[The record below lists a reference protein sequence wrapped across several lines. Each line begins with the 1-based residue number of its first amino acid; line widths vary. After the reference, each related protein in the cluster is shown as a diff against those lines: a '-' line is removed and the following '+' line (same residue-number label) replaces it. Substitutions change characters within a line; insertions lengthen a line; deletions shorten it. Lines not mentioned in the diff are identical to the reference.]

1 MPGSSGSGRYGRSM
15 RFAGSGRFVF
25 IAQWVLAV
33 LLPIF
38 FFIGRDWVG
47 ADVGWLGILGIVYG
61 VFTIL
66 ILLVPP
72 LLTLFDPEARKKRA
86 TRLGYDVATILL
98 WLTILVGALTV
109 PDSGDSGHLDSALA
123 SWTGISYETSAAI
136 FYATS
141 VVLGIAYLAAF
152 VLAVVG
158 IVRGRRVAS

>member
-1 MPGSSGSGRYGRSM
+1 M

-25 IAQWVLAV
+25 VAQWVLAV
-33 LLPIF
+33 LLPIV
-38 FFIGRDWVG
+38 FFIGRGWVG
-47 ADVGWLGILGIVYG
+47 AEVGWLGLVGIVYG
-61 VFTIL
+61 IFTIL

-72 LLTLFDPEARKKRA
+72 LLTLFDPEARKKRS

-109 PDSGDSGHLDSALA
+109 PDSGDSGHLDSALTT
-123 SWTGISYETSAAI
+123 WTGIPYETSEAI
-136 FYATS
+136 FYATA
-141 VVLGIAYLAAF
+141 VVLGIAYLVAF

>member
-1 MPGSSGSGRYGRSM
+1 M

-47 ADVGWLGILGIVYG
+47 ADVGWLGLVGIVYG

-66 ILLVPP
+66 HLLVPP
-72 LLTLFDPEARKKRA
+72 LLTLFDPEARRKRA
-86 TRLGYDVATILL
+86 TRMGYDIATILL
-98 WLTILVGALTV
+98 WLAIVVGALTV
-109 PDSGDSGHLDSALA
+109 PDSGDSGHLDSALTT
-123 SWTGISYETSAAI
+123 WTGVSYETSEAI
-136 FYATS
+136 FYATAI
-141 VVLGIAYLAAF
+141 VLGIAYLAAF

>member
-1 MPGSSGSGRYGRSM
+1 M

-25 IAQWVLAV
+25 IAQWLLAV

-47 ADVGWLGILGIVYG
+47 ADVGWLGLVGIVYG

-66 ILLVPP
+66 LLLVPP
-72 LLTLFDPEARKKRA
+72 LLTLFDPEARRKRA
-86 TRLGYDVATILL
+86 TRMGYDIATILL
-98 WLTILVGALTV
+98 WLAIVVGALTV
-109 PDSGDSGHLDSALA
+109 PDSGDSGHLDSALTT
-123 SWTGISYETSAAI
+123 WTGVSYETSEAI
-136 FYATS
+136 FYATAI
-141 VVLGIAYLAAF
+141 VLGIAYLAAF

>member
-1 MPGSSGSGRYGRSM
+1 M

-33 LLPIF
+33 LLPVF
-38 FFIGRDWVG
+38 FFIGRGWVG
-47 ADVGWLGILGIVYG
+47 AEVGWLGLVGIVYG
-61 VFTIL
+61 IFTIL

-72 LLTLFDPEARKKRA
+72 LLTLFDPEARKKRS

-109 PDSGDSGHLDSALA
+109 PDSGDSGHLDSALTT
-123 SWTGISYETSAAI
+123 WTGIPYETSEAI
-136 FYATS
+136 FYATA
-141 VVLGIAYLAAF
+141 VVLGIAYLVAF

>member
-1 MPGSSGSGRYGRSM
+1 M

-25 IAQWVLAV
+25 VAQWVLAV
-33 LLPIF
+33 LLPII
-38 FFIGRDWVG
+38 FFIGRGWVG
-47 ADVGWLGILGIVYG
+47 AEVGWLGLVGIVYG
-61 VFTIL
+61 IFTIL

-72 LLTLFDPEARKKRA
+72 LLTLFDPEARKKRS

-109 PDSGDSGHLDSALA
+109 PDSGDSGHLDSALTT
-123 SWTGISYETSAAI
+123 WTGIPYETSEAI
-136 FYATS
+136 FYATA
-141 VVLGIAYLAAF
+141 VVLGIAYLVAF

>member
-1 MPGSSGSGRYGRSM
+1 MPGSPGGGRYGRSM

-25 IAQWVLAV
+25 IAQWVFTV

-47 ADVGWLGILGIVYG
+47 ADVGWLGIIGIVYG
-61 VFTIL
+61 AFTIL

-86 TRLGYDVATILL
+86 TRVGYDVATILL
-98 WLTILVGALTV
+98 WVTILVGALTV
-109 PDSGDSGHLDSALA
+109 PDSGDSGHLDSALT
-123 SWTGISYETSAAI
+123 SWTAISYETSAAI
-136 FYATS
+136 FYTTS

-152 VLAVVG
+152 VLAIVG

>member
-1 MPGSSGSGRYGRSM
+1 M

-47 ADVGWLGILGIVYG
+47 ADVGWLGLVGIVYG

-66 ILLVPP
+66 LLLVPP
-72 LLTLFDPEARKKRA
+72 LLTLFDPEARRRRA
-86 TRLGYDVATILL
+86 TRMGYDIATILL
-98 WLTILVGALTV
+98 WLTIAVGALTV
-109 PDSGDSGHLDSALA
+109 PDSGDSGHLDSALTT
-123 SWTGISYETSAAI
+123 WTGISYETSEAI
-136 FYATS
+136 FYATAI
-141 VVLGIAYLAAF
+141 VLGIAYLAAF
-152 VLAVVG
+152 VLAVMG

>member
-1 MPGSSGSGRYGRSM
+1 M
-15 RFAGSGRFVF
+15 
-25 IAQWVLAV
+25 
-33 LLPIF
+33 
-38 FFIGRDWVG
+38 
-47 ADVGWLGILGIVYG
+47 
-61 VFTIL
+61 
-66 ILLVPP
+66 PP

>member
-1 MPGSSGSGRYGRSM
+1 M

-38 FFIGRDWVG
+38 FFLGRAWVG
-47 ADVGWLGILGIVYG
+47 ADVGWLGIVGIVYG
-61 VFTIL
+61 IFTIL
-66 ILLVPP
+66 VLLVPP
-72 LLTLFDPEARKKRA
+72 LLTLFDPEARKRRA

-98 WLTILVGALTV
+98 WITLVVGALTV
-109 PDSGDSGHLDSALA
+109 PDSGDSGHLDSAL
-123 SWTGISYETSAAI
+123 STWTGISYETSEAL
-136 FYATS
+136 FYGTA
-141 VVLGIAYLAAF
+141 VILGLAYLAAF

>member
-1 MPGSSGSGRYGRSM
+1 M

-47 ADVGWLGILGIVYG
+47 ADVGWLGLVGIVYG

-66 ILLVPP
+66 LLLVPP
-72 LLTLFDPEARKKRA
+72 LLTLFDPEARRKRA
-86 TRLGYDVATILL
+86 TRMGYDIATILL
-98 WLTILVGALTV
+98 WLAIVVGALTV
-109 PDSGDSGHLDSALA
+109 PDSGDSGHLDSALTT
-123 SWTGISYETSAAI
+123 WTGVSYETSEAI
-136 FYATS
+136 FYATAI
-141 VVLGIAYLAAF
+141 VLGIAYLAAF